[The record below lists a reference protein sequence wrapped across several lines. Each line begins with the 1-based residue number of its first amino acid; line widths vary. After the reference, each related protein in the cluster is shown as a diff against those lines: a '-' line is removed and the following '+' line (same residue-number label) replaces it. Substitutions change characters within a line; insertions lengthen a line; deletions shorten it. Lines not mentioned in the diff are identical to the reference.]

1 VPLGLKTAAP
11 NIGSTIWRTV
21 YNQKTKTMYFDSATS
36 PTVFWIPL
44 ADLDFTAG
52 APVKKLALIGGE
64 TYNGNAA
71 KQLAPVEPFAF
82 LPAKAE

>member
-1 VPLGLKTAAP
+1 
-11 NIGSTIWRTV
+11 
-21 YNQKTKTMYFDSATS
+21 
-36 PTVFWIPL
+36 VFWIPL

-52 APVKKLALIGGE
+52 APIKKLALIGGE

-71 KQLAPVEPFAF
+71 KQFSPVEPFAF